1 MFEFSIKSSKDI
13 QKLSV
18 DFADGTSSTVS
29 LTEPTSPDVPT
40 RSLKEEFLDTK
51 IKFDKPVFEKAK
63 PPEIKDLNRE
73 PMVATEL
80 QNLNF

>member
-1 MFEFSIKSSKDI
+1 MFELNIKSSKDI
-13 QKLSV
+13 QKLV
-18 DFADGTSSTVS
+18 IEFADGASTVIKNS
-29 LTEPTSPDVPT
+29 KAPELPK

-51 IKFDKPVFEKAK
+51 IKYDKPTFEKEK

-73 PMVATEL
+73 PKVASEL

>member
-1 MFEFSIKSSKDI
+1 MFELNIKSSKDN
-13 QKLSV
+13 QKLV
-18 DFADGTSSTVS
+18 IDFADGASTVIKNS
-29 LTEPTSPDVPT
+29 KAPELPK

-51 IKFDKPVFEKAK
+51 IKYDKPTFEKEK

-73 PMVATEL
+73 PKVASEL

>member
-1 MFEFSIKSSKDI
+1 MVI
-13 QKLSV
+13 
-18 DFADGTSSTVS
+18 DFADGASTVIKNS
-29 LTEPTSPDVPT
+29 KAPELPK

-51 IKFDKPVFEKAK
+51 IKYDKPTFEKEK

-73 PMVATEL
+73 PKVASEL